1 MFDIHSHI
9 IYGVDDGARTLEE
22 AAELV
27 AMDIRE
33 GAEAIIATPHY
44 YVDEPSDPEVI
55 RTRLEELRKYLAE
68 TGKGLFP
75 DASGGNPA
83 DAGEEDRIQLYE
95 GNEVLWFD
103 SMTEKLQSGE
113 ILTLGGSRFTLIEF
127 YPAESYSTI
136 LRAVRKVRTAGY
148 RPIIAHAER
157 FRGLRENGLS
167 EVIDQGAYIQLSTEP
182 FGGAFFDNTTR
193 FVRDAAK
200 RGECHFLGTD
210 MHRPDRRAPKAA
222 KGIAWIRKNCPDAEA
237 LLWDNADRMLDDEDF
252 LYR

>member
-27 AMDIRE
+27 ALDIRE

-55 RTRLEELRKYLAE
+55 RSRLEELRNCL
-68 TGKGLFP
+68 G
-75 DASGGNPA
+75 
-83 DAGEEDRIQLYE
+83 DRIELFE

-113 ILTLGGSRFTLIEF
+113 ILTLGGTRFTLIEF

-148 RPIIAHAER
+148 RPVIAHAER
-157 FRGLRENGLS
+157 FAGLRENGLA
-167 EVIDQGAYIQLSTEP
+167 EVIDQGAYIQLSAEP
-182 FGGAFFDNTTR
+182 FGGAFFDSTTR

-210 MHRPDRRAPKAA
+210 MHRTDRRPPKAA
-222 KGIAWIRKNCPDAEA
+222 KGIAWIKKNGPDAGRRGFSVPVRNHGQNHQVVCYYSAEG
-237 LLWDNADRMLDDEDF
+237 LLVRLSAGVI
-252 LYR
+252 